1 MSLLTKISKL
11 LSKKQSN
18 RLIGI
23 ALQQQG
29 ISLCSIPVSKDDK
42 IDSKLLVDDS
52 TIPEKSPAQNGNP
65 TTVIFQKV
73 KVVSGEFSSQL
84 VQLQDEFQLS
94 GQAHLVLNDQQT
106 QIVQV
111 DKPSVPETEICAALK
126 WQIKDLV
133 SISPNNMVLDYY
145 DAPLLAG
152 GKEKINVVCASLDE
166 LKKLVEA
173 TEQGA
178 VKVNAITTQEF
189 AFANLLA
196 PKNEAN
202 LLVCQQPNEEV
213 VLLIVKQN
221 KIFFQRRLRGF
232 AQIGNKSAEELS
244 FSVIDDIGLEIQ
256 RSTDYFERQL
266 KQAPI
271 KAIQVLLPIELEN
284 LFIEKE
290 AVNSVVPVSLL
301 ELPYPY
307 HQHREYAAAI
317 GASLDNVPY
326 HNETEVLAGE
336 NDDN

>member
-1 MSLLTKISKL
+1 MSFLTKISQL
-11 LSKKQSN
+11 FSKNNSN
-18 RLIGI
+18 QRLGI
-23 ALQQQG
+23 AFQHQG
-29 ISLCSIPVSKDDK
+29 VSLCSIPQQKSDHV
-42 IDSKLLVDDS
+42 VD
-52 TIPEKSPAQNGNP
+52 EKTEAK
-65 TTVIFQKV
+65 VIFEHEKAN
-73 KVVSGEFSSQL
+73 SANFPRAI
-84 VQLQDEFQLS
+84 
-94 GQAHLVLNDQQT
+94 QALHNKSDLEGNACLVLNEAQS
-106 QIVQV
+106 QIVQI
-111 DKPSVPETEICAALK
+111 DKPSLPDAEMNSALK

-145 DAPLLAG
+145 DAPILAG

-196 PKNEAN
+196 PKSDAN
-202 LLVCQQPNEEV
+202 LLVCQQPNEEI

-232 AQIGNKSAEELS
+232 SQIANKSAEELS

-271 KAIQVLLPIELEN
+271 KEIKVLLPIKLEN
-284 LFIEKE
+284 LFIEKLAE
-290 AVNSVVPVSLL
+290 NSIVPVSLL
-301 ELPYPY
+301 ELPPPY

-317 GASLDNVPY
+317 GASLDNVPFDK
-326 HNETEVLAGE
+326 EADVLAGV
-336 NDDN
+336 NL